1 MSRLMANVSD
11 MNTAL
16 AGKQNTI
23 SDLDNIRSGAAAGAA
38 AYNKPEDGIPA
49 SDLSTT
55 VQDALDKANNALT
68 NENVGDNAPVSLH
81 GDTLWVETGT
91 GGLHINE
98 YGQLDMD
105 VPVYSNYGR
114 DGDIM
119 TLHCGNNGDWVS
131 PASPETIAESLAG
144 FLADAH
150 KDDMTTTADSF
161 GHISVKCD
169 INHGLKATFA
179 GIYVDLAEDGGLVF
193 DDRGAL
199 NIKNQVPDGGKNGQ
213 VLTISSDDIVW
224 ADIPS
229 PLPEYTTA
237 DAGKVL
243 AVKSDGT
250 GLEWIT
256 LPTSN

>member
-1 MSRLMANVSD
+1 MPP
-11 MNTAL
+11 
-16 AGKQNTI
+16 K
-23 SDLDNIRSGAAAGAA
+23 
-38 AYNKPEDGIPA
+38 
-49 SDLSTT
+49 
-55 VQDALDKANNALT
+55 DALRFVYIRKI
-68 NENVGDNAPVSLH
+68 G
-81 GDTLWVETGT
+81 
-91 GGLHINE
+91 
-98 YGQLDMD
+98 YGME
-105 VPVYSNYGR
+105 VRVAR
-114 DGDIM
+114 DI
-119 TLHCGNNGDWVS
+119 S
-131 PASPETIAESLAG
+131 FQ
-144 FLADAH
+144 FL
-150 KDDMTTTADSF
+150 
-161 GHISVKCD
+161 
-169 INHGLKATFA
+169 NTFA